1 MCNTHSRDGDAFPH
15 HGFKARSDD
24 AGVSQGKLRR
34 GNTSSK
40 NRERRGSVVLVC
52 GGEGVCVFVCGRGRV
67 CVCLCVFVCGRGG
80 EWERKERRKRERG

>member
-1 MCNTHSRDGDAFPH
+1 MCNKHSRDGDAFPH

-24 AGVSQGKLRR
+24 AGVSQGKLSR

-52 GGEGVCVFVCGRGRV
+52 GGGGCV
-67 CVCLCVFVCGRGG
+67 CVCVWEGGRIG
-80 EWERKERRKRERG
+80 EEGEEGEEE